1 MGILQCSTRPQ
12 SGPQVKMPLLLSRN
26 TMQPYDEPLEIS
38 APIAWDL
45 AARHCRHDP
54 STGTTCACNHGLWQ
68 FLRIMSMAGTAAKRR
83 TFYQGAIADF
93 IRINPA
99 PRVLISGATDTAMLA
114 QVSGAFQQAG
124 ITPLISVVD
133 VCETPLRL
141 NQWYA
146 GQQNLRI
153 ETVCSDI
160 LTYRSTLPFD
170 LICTDSFISRFPHAV
185 WPRLATQWHALLA
198 PGGWLLT
205 TSRLRTATAPDCI
218 RFSPAQ
224 VEAFR
229 KEFMLEAAA
238 NHDCFGIEP
247 AELADCAERY
257 AQQQIN
263 YPLRSISEIGVMMS
277 GAGLALDAVRQL
289 QGTKAN
295 KAGIDAPT
303 ISGGGEYLGIIAH
316 RP

>member
-1 MGILQCSTRPQ
+1 MNSY
-12 SGPQVKMPLLLSRN
+12 N
-26 TMQPYDEPLEIS
+26 EPLEIS

-45 AARHCRHDP
+45 AARHCRRDP
-54 STGTTCACNHGLWQ
+54 VTGATCACNHGVWQ
-68 FLRIMSMAGTAAKRR
+68 FLRIMGMAGTAAKRR
-83 TFYQGAIADF
+83 SFYQAAITDF
-93 IRINPA
+93 TRVNPA
-99 PRVLISGATDTAMLA
+99 PRVLISGASDTAMLA
-114 QVSGAFQQAG
+114 QVAGAFQQAG
-124 ITPLISVVD
+124 IMPSISVVD

-146 GQQNLRI
+146 GQQGLQI

-160 LTYRSTLPFD
+160 LTYRSPTPFD

-185 WPRLATQWHALLA
+185 WSRLAAQWHALLA

-205 TSRLRTATAPDCI
+205 TSRLRPATAPDCI
-218 RFSPAQ
+218 RFLPEQ
-224 VEAFR
+224 VKAFS
-229 KEFMLEAAA
+229 KEFMLEATV
-238 NHDCFGIEP
+238 NHNCFGIEP
-247 AELADCAERY
+247 EELADCAERY

-263 YPLRSISEIGVMMS
+263 YPLRSISEIETMLS
-277 GAGLALDAVRQL
+277 GAGLALDAIQQL

>member
-1 MGILQCSTRPQ
+1 M
-12 SGPQVKMPLLLSRN
+12 N
-26 TMQPYDEPLEIS
+26 PYDEPLEIS

-45 AARHCRHDP
+45 ASRHCRRDP
-54 STGTTCACNHGLWQ
+54 VTGATCACNHGLWQ
-68 FLRIMSMAGTAAKRR
+68 FLRIMGMAGTAAKRR
-83 TFYQGAIADF
+83 SFYQIAIADF
-93 IRINPA
+93 IRVNSA
-99 PRVLISGATDTAMLA
+99 PRVLISGASDTAMLA
-114 QVSGAFQQAG
+114 QVAGAFQQAG
-124 ITPLISVVD
+124 IMPSISVVD

-146 GQQNLRI
+146 GLQGLKI

-160 LTYRSTLPFD
+160 LTYRSPFPFD
-170 LICTDSFISRFPHAV
+170 LICTDSFISRFPHAS
-185 WPRLATQWHALLA
+185 WPRLAAQWHALLA
-198 PGGWLLT
+198 PSGRLLT
-205 TSRLRTATAPDCI
+205 TSRLRPETAPDYI

-229 KEFMLEAAA
+229 QEFMREAAA
-238 NHDCFGIEP
+238 NHGCFGIEP
-247 AELADCAERY
+247 EKLADCAGRY

-263 YPLRSISEIGVMMS
+263 YPLRSISAIETMMS
-277 GAGLALDAVRQL
+277 GAGLALDAIQQL

-295 KAGIDAPT
+295 RAGIDAPT